1 MIDIP
6 TDMAVRLAKTKAA
19 MEDVTFNEGVS
30 SSNAKIA
37 RAEFYKAAKTV
48 ADDLIARNFHLMTEQ
63 IERLR

>member
-6 TDMAVRLAKTKAA
+6 TDMAVRLAKAKKAL
-19 MEDVTFNEGVS
+19 EGFDEVS
-30 SSNAKIA
+30 KHSLSAANAECEWEEA
-37 RAEFYKAAKTV
+37 CNAV